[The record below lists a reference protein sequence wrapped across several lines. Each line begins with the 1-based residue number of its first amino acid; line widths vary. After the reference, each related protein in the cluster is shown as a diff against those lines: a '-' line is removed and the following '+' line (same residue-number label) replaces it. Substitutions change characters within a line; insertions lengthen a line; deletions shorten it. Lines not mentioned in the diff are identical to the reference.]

1 MPLDTITDTAP
12 ATDTASSGALAAPDR
27 RSLLKTAGLGA
38 AALGATL
45 AVSSRMVPAQ
55 AQSAAPSIP
64 DVLNFALNLE
74 YLEAEFYLR
83 ATTGQGLPA
92 SDTTGVGNQGG
103 VTWGGSA
110 VPFKTASIREVAM
123 DIAKDEFSHVLFLRS
138 ALGSAAVAEPN
149 INLLNSFTTLARAA
163 GIVGLTGTFNPFQ
176 DELSFLLGA
185 YIFEDVGVSAYSG
198 AAGYLTGSLP
208 VLAAAAGILAVEAYH
223 GGAIRANLIQHPG
236 TLTESA
242 NLVSK
247 LRAKLSHMAD
257 DIGPYSRGVANISD
271 SDSNSIAYARTPT
284 QVKNIVYGGGTASN
298 FLFFPSLLNGN
309 IH

>member
-1 MPLDTITDTAP
+1 MQQQKSESEMPLDQTGP
-12 ATDTASSGALAAPDR
+12 ATGADR

-38 AALGATL
+38 LALGTTL
-45 AVSSRMVPAQ
+45 GVTSRLAPAQ
-55 AQSAAPSIP
+55 AQSAPSIG

-83 ATTGQGLPA
+83 AATGQGLPA
-92 SDTTGVGNQGG
+92 SETTGTGNQGG

-110 VPFKTASIREVAM
+110 VPFKTPSLRELANA
-123 DIAKDEFSHVLFLRS
+123 IAIDEHNHVLFLRA

-163 GIVGLTGTFNPFQ
+163 GIVGPAGTFDPFQ

-198 AAGYLTGSLP
+198 AAGYLTSDLP

-223 GGAIRANLIQHPG
+223 AGAIRANLIQRPG
-236 TLTESA
+236 TLTQDA
-242 NLVSK
+242 NKVSM
-247 LRAKLSHMAD
+247 LRRHLSHAPD
-257 DIGPYSRGVANISD
+257 DIGPYSRGVTYVADAN
-271 SDSNSIAYARTPT
+271 SNSIAFARSVD
-284 QVKNIVYGGGTASN
+284 QVKNIVYGGGTRSN
-298 FLFFPSLLNGN
+298 FLFFPTLLNGA

>member
-1 MPLDTITDTAP
+1 MPLDQTGS
-12 ATDTASSGALAAPDR
+12 ASSPDR

-38 AALGATL
+38 AALGTAL
-45 AVSSRMVPAQ
+45 AVTSKLVPAQ
-55 AQSAAPSIP
+55 AQSAPSIP

-83 ATTGQGLPA
+83 ATTGMGLPA
-92 SDTTGVGNQGG
+92 NETTGVGKQGG

-110 VPFKTASIREVAM
+110 VPFMTPSIRA
-123 DIAKDEFSHVLFLRS
+123 IANSIATDEHNHVLFLRS

-163 GIVGLTGTFNPFQ
+163 GIVGPTGTFNPFQ

-198 AAGYLTGSLP
+198 AAGYLTSDLS

-223 GGAIRANLIQHPG
+223 GGAIRANLIQRPG
-236 TLTESA
+236 SLTEDA
-242 NLVSK
+242 NKVSM
-247 LRAKLSHMAD
+247 LRRHLSHAPD
-257 DIGPYSRGVANISD
+257 DIGPYSDRVAHIADANG
-271 SDSNSIAYARTPT
+271 NSIAFARSVD
-284 QVKNIVYGGGTASN
+284 QVKNVVYGGGSVSN
-298 FLFFPSLLNGN
+298 FLFFPSLLNGA